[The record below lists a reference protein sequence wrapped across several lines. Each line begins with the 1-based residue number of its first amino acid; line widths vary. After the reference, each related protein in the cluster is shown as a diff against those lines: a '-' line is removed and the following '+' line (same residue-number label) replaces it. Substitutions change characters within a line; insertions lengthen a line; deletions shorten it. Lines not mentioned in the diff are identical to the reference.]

1 MKTRFH
7 IQATLVAAGI
17 LCLPTAADWPG
28 YGGDMARSRVAD
40 SSLQAN
46 LVESWRSSSPVP
58 PRLAW
63 PGPAKWDAYNKVHD
77 MKSRLMF
84 DAANHVAIGTDHV
97 YIGSSGD
104 DKVYALDRAT
114 GEVDWT
120 FYTEGPIRFAPW
132 LEGDRLLVGSDD
144 GRIYCLDARTGEAT
158 WSRRPAGADRRVP
171 GNGRI
176 ISAWP
181 VRTGPIVRDG
191 IVYCTAGLFPL
202 EGVHLCAY
210 DLEDGDVLWSRRFED
225 LPAQGYLLASHDRL
239 YVPTSRDAPVIFDRS
254 DGTRIGGAGG
264 QGGTWALLTGDTL
277 VYGPGK
283 TGTIGVHEATKGDQ
297 LATFAGNHMI
307 VTPSMSYLHT
317 DTELVALDR
326 AEYLRL
332 AAERSAA
339 ASRQQQISELLAA
352 GNEDRAALESEA
364 MELGARI
371 DSLVAAMQDCFKWRA
386 PCGHPYSIVLAGDLV
401 IAGGDDEVAA
411 YDAIDGSLA
420 WSEAVDGEAH
430 GLAVDD
436 GVLYVTTDRGALHCF
451 EPAPV
456 AGGTP

>member
-1 MKTRFH
+1 MKNRLNIVVFLLT
-7 IQATLVAAGI
+7 AGF
-17 LCLPTAADWPG
+17 LALPTVADWPG

-40 SSLQAN
+40 SSLDRN
-46 LVESWRSSSPVP
+46 LVETWHWSSPVP
-58 PRLAW
+58 PRPAW

-84 DAANHVAIGTDHV
+84 DAANHVAIGPERV
-97 YIGSSGD
+97 YVGSSGD
-104 DKVYALDRAT
+104 DKVYAIDRQS
-114 GEVDWT
+114 GLVQWT
-120 FYTEGPIRFAPW
+120 FYTEGPIRFSPW

-144 GRIYCLDARTGEAT
+144 GRIYCLDARTGEEV

-181 VRTGPIVRDG
+181 IRTGPIVRDG

-202 EGVHLCAY
+202 EGVYLSAY
-210 DLEDGDVLWSRRFED
+210 DLDEGNVLWSRRFED
-225 LPAQGYLLASHDRL
+225 LPAQGYLLASQDRL

-254 DGTRIGGAGG
+254 DGTRLGRAGG

-283 TGTIGVHEATKGDQ
+283 TGTIGVHEASKGDQ
-297 LATFAGNHMI
+297 LATFPGNHMI

-326 AEYLRL
+326 SEYLRL
-332 AAERSAA
+332 AASRAVA
-339 ASRQQQISELLAA
+339 ASRQQEISELLAA
-352 GNEDRAALESEA
+352 GTDERATLEAEA

-371 DSLVAAMQDCFKWRA
+371 DSLAAAMKDCFKWRA
-386 PCGHPYSIVLAGDLV
+386 PCSHPYAIVLAGDLV

-411 YDAIDGSLA
+411 YDAVDGSLA
-420 WSEAVDGEAH
+420 WSAPLSGAAH

-436 GVLYVTTDRGALHCF
+436 GVLYVTTDSGELYCF
-451 EPAPV
+451 ESTSVP
-456 AGGTP
+456 GETP